1 MPTVRRIL
9 RGARELARRI
19 FRRGGIPAAAAPAAA
34 APAAEA
40 APRKAKSGSH

>member
-9 RGARELARRI
+9 RGARELARRV
-19 FRRGGIPAAAAPAAA
+19 FRREGIPAAA